1 MENFNLFN
9 DEDDDS
15 TPMERLFD
23 AYIQQCMGLQLMYL
37 DSWVEMKRMAIE
49 NDSIDRFNHA
59 VEKEMEFLSE
69 LIILKDE

>member
-9 DEDDDS
+9 EDDNS

-23 AYIQQCMGLQLMYL
+23 AYIQQCMSLQLMYL
-37 DSWVEMKRMAIE
+37 DSWMEMKRMALE
-49 NDSIDRFNHA
+49 NDTIDQFNHA
-59 VEKEMEFLSE
+59 VEREMEFLSE

>member
-37 DSWVEMKRMAIE
+37 DSWVENEKDGNRKRL
-49 NDSIDRFNHA
+49 NR
-59 VEKEMEFLSE
+59 
-69 LIILKDE
+69 

>member
-9 DEDDDS
+9 EDDNS

-23 AYIQQCMGLQLMYL
+23 AYMNQCMTLQLMYL

-49 NDSIDRFNHA
+49 NDSVDKFNHA
-59 VEKEMEFLSE
+59 IEKEMEFLSE